1 MPERPDLEYMVP
13 LLQEEL
19 QGRTITAVEVRKPV
33 VLRVALEGAPE
44 QLFAGQTLG
53 AVARRGHFITFQLS
67 GEAEPAR
74 EMVIHPMLA
83 GVFDLVPAKGKLRA
97 EVALALELDDGRRLL
112 YCDRKQMGKV
122 YLLPVGQRQ
131 LMPGLQ
137 SVGMDVLDPKA
148 FTPRAFAAL
157 CKKRRDQVRVFL
169 MDKATLDSFGNAYA
183 DEALFEAGI
192 HPKTWVR
199 QLEPED
205 QERLRQA
212 IVSVLSSAAAEIR
225 QRKPPLKQKLRDF
238 LKVRNKAGQPCPT
251 CGTKLRRAG
260 VRGVDSHFCPACQPE
275 RRKSG
280 IVDWRKLKR

>member
-1 MPERPDLEYMVP
+1 MPERPDLEYVVP

-19 QGRTITAVEVRKPV
+19 QGQTITRVEVRKPV
-33 VLRVALEGAPE
+33 VMRVALPGDPAEI
-44 QLFAGQTLG
+44 LAGQRFG
-53 AVARRGHFITFQLS
+53 AVARRGHFITFQLA

-83 GVFDLVPAKGKLRA
+83 GVFDLAPGRGKLRA

-112 YCDRKQMGKV
+112 YCDQKQMGKV

-131 LMPGLQ
+131 MVTGLQ
-137 SVGMDVLDPKA
+137 SVGIDVLDPEV
-148 FTPRAFAAL
+148 FTPQAFADL

-199 QLEPED
+199 QLDPED

-212 IVSVLSSAAAEIR
+212 IITVLTSAAAQIR

-238 LKVRNKAGQPCPT
+238 LKVRNKAGQPCPR

-280 IVDWRKLKR
+280 IVDWRELKR